1 VPAPKTAAS
10 GVQDGLVDP
19 LSDRELTV
27 LRYLASR
34 LTCTE
39 IARELYLSANTVRS
53 HVKAIY
59 RKLGVNSR
67 ADAVGRGRALGV
79 S

>member
-1 VPAPKTAAS
+1 M
-10 GVQDGLVDP
+10 
-19 LSDRELTV
+19 

-39 IARELYLSANTVRS
+39 IAGELYVSVNTVRS

-67 ADAVGRGRALGV
+67 GEAVQRGHALGMR
-79 S
+79 